1 MFKGKKILALIPARK
16 GSKGVPGKNKK
27 MIAGKPLIS
36 WTIDFAI
43 ETKVFDRILVSTNDD
58 DIINIVNEKKLE
70 IPFSR
75 PEDLSTD
82 TSPTNELVIHC
93 IEQLKMKKN
102 EEYDY
107 IVILEPTS
115 PIRDIKDFFSAF
127 DQLLSN
133 SNAKSIVGISK
144 VDAQH
149 PVFLT
154 KKNKDSFISF
164 YEPRKE
170 NSIRRQDI
178 SPLYFFDGS
187 FYISEVQS
195 FLQNKTFYHDQTLGY
210 ELEKSK
216 SFELDDPV
224 DFIIIEALLN
234 SKKGASI

>member
-1 MFKGKKILALIPARK
+1 M
-16 GSKGVPGKNKK
+16 
-27 MIAGKPLIS
+27 
-36 WTIDFAI
+36 T
-43 ETKVFDRILVSTNDD
+43 
-58 DIINIVNEKKLE
+58 
-70 IPFSR
+70 
-75 PEDLSTD
+75 
-82 TSPTNELVIHC
+82 
-93 IEQLKMKKN
+93 KN

-115 PIRDIKDFFSAF
+115 PIRDIEDFLSAF
-127 DQLLSN
+127 HQLLSN
-133 SNAKSIVGISK
+133 SNAKSIVGISR

-164 YEPRKE
+164 YKPRKE
-170 NSIRRQDI
+170 KSIRRQDI
-178 SPLYFFDGS
+178 SPLYFLDGS
-187 FYISEVQS
+187 FYISEIQS

-234 SKKGASI
+234 SKKGESI